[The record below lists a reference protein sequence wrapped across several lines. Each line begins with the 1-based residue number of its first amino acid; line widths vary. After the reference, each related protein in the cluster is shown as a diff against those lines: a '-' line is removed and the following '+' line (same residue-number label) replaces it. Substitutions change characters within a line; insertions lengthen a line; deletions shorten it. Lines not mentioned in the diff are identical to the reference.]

1 MPEPRIT
8 RNQDKR
14 ESVMMRAV
22 VWSPGARI
30 PTEHRIRNLS
40 ISGAALSH
48 QGQLRRGDDLR
59 VSIGQALDVPAL
71 VMWATPDSA
80 GFRFDYPID
89 LAAARK
95 RGASYMPA
103 QSGWVGQMSDAYRK

>member
-1 MPEPRIT
+1 MPEARIN

-22 VWSPGARI
+22 VWSPGARL

-40 ISGAALSH
+40 ISGACLSH

-59 VSIGQALDVPAL
+59 VSIGQALDVPAI
-71 VMWATPDSA
+71 VMWATPDAA
-80 GFRFDYPID
+80 GIRFDYPMD
-89 LAAARK
+89 LAAARR
-95 RGASYMPA
+95 RGASHMPA
-103 QSGWVGQMSDAYRK
+103 RTGWVGDMNDAYRK